1 MMDVMLFFKES
12 NALAQSQYL
21 IILLLYDAQL
31 VCA

>member
-1 MMDVMLFFKES
+1 MMDIMLFLKES
-12 NALAQSQYL
+12 NTLVQCQYL